1 MYRSNPTYI
10 GTAAVHTEVTIKAI
24 WNGTCRLSVS
34 FAGNTHWLPSSTTFA
49 ASVSGVTAPQTGAN
63 AAQYITFLTIP
74 NRDYG
79 PGLVLTA
86 VSTSRLPITYT
97 SLTPQNCM
105 ILSLPNN
112 VFAVQS
118 ASGASGDGVS
128 CSVQASQPGDS
139 AWAPAASITRTF
151 TWNRAAMAIRVTAL
165 SGSRVAAGPYA
176 ITSSISHTNSALNS
190 GLSSLGLPV
199 TVTTTTPAVCQIQET
214 GQVQSSG
221 GIFTKAT
228 IKGLTNGTCTT
239 VWSFAGNE
247 TRAPA
252 TMTYSY
258 GITGNK

>member
-1 MYRSNPTYI
+1 
-10 GTAAVHTEVTIKAI
+10 
-24 WNGTCRLSVS
+24 
-34 FAGNTHWLPSSTTFA
+34 
-49 ASVSGVTAPQTGAN
+49 
-63 AAQYITFLTIP
+63 
-74 NRDYG
+74 
-79 PGLVLTA
+79 
-86 VSTSRLPITYT
+86 
-97 SLTPQNCM
+97 
-105 ILSLPNN
+105 
-112 VFAVQS
+112 
-118 ASGASGDGVS
+118 
-128 CSVQASQPGDS
+128 
-139 AWAPAASITRTF
+139 
-151 TWNRAAMAIRVTAL
+151 MAIRVTAL